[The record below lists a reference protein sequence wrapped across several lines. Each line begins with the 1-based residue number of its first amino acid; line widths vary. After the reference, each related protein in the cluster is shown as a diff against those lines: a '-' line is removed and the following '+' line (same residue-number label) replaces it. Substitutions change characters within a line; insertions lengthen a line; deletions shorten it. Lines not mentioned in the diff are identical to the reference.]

1 MHANS
6 ARDVIARLETMVLM
20 AGMDLPVRA
29 IREQFASAVDLI
41 IQQTRLKDGTRRIT
55 AITEIVGMEGDI
67 ITTQDVFLF
76 DYSAGM
82 NDQGK
87 FKGELISTGLRPRF
101 LERLA
106 DHGVQINPAV
116 FTVGGTR

>member
-1 MHANS
+1 
-6 ARDVIARLETMVLM
+6 MVLM

-29 IREQFASAVDLI
+29 IREQVASAVDLI

-76 DYSAGM
+76 DYAAGV
-82 NDQGK
+82 DEKGK
-87 FKGELISTGLRPRF
+87 FKGGLKSMGLRPRF
-101 LERLA
+101 LERLT
-106 DHGVQINPAV
+106 DHGVHVDPSV
-116 FTVGGTR
+116 FATGGGL